1 MRKPFQILE
10 EWRAAAAKLAAAS
23 DGAETAELEK
33 QVDEL
38 RAEYLASFARELEGP
53 PVSVPVTTSGAG
65 GDEDVP
71 TPVLEDNLVRT
82 SDGFMTVARELMRV
96 EQRKRTLD
104 IGSDEFQVLARRVE
118 ALSRELLALS
128 VQQRDT
134 GEKLGPVAAPMTT
147 VETLAGEMSA

>member
-23 DGAETAELEK
+23 DDAETAELEK

-53 PVSVPVTTSGAG
+53 PVTVPAAGTGAG
-65 GDEDVP
+65 GHEDLP
-71 TPVLEDNLVRT
+71 TPVLEDNLVRL
-82 SDGFMTVARELMRV
+82 SDGFMSVAHELVRV
-96 EQRKRTLD
+96 EQKKRTLD
-104 IGSDEFQVLARRVE
+104 IASDEFQVLARRVE
-118 ALSRELLALS
+118 ALSRQLLALS

-134 GEKLGPVAAPMTT
+134 GEKLGEVAPPMTT